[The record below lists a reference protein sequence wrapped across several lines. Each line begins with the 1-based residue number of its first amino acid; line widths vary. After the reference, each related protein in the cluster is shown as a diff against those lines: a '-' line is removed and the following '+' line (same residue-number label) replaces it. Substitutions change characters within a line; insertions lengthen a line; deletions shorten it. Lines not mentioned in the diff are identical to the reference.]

1 MKLLGLGFD
10 PSTEREANKHF
21 KLFHSMAKPLRAC
34 NVCGEP
40 ATKVCSRCKCR
51 HYCAE
56 TCQRRDWRSHK
67 QYCSKPGGKS
77 EQIQALKTLWLGS
90 HGDEESTIWE
100 DLLRKAG
107 GSSDTNWESVDLE
120 KLEQTVLNA
129 IKERLPD
136 ELVDRDLVGYPMDVV
151 KQLQILPSLPLFDD
165 EFVMS
170 YSTFGQMDSTTGQ
183 LLYCIACMSNRTEQV
198 RAMGTSGGVP
208 TLNDCESVLFA
219 AMIKPMPATG
229 DPMRPSQVLLA
240 NRWGSKTYERLRP
253 FLIEHGIG
261 LRLETEVEAKRSA
274 ALNHVDPNGFNI

>member
-1 MKLLGLGFD
+1 
-10 PSTEREANKHF
+10 
-21 KLFHSMAKPLRAC
+21 MAKPLRAC

-40 ATKVCSRCKCR
+40 ARKICSRCRCR

-56 TCQRRDWRSHK
+56 ICQRKDWRSHK

-77 EQIQALKTLWLGS
+77 EQIQALKKLLLGN
-90 HGDEESTIWE
+90 HGDEEPTIWE
-100 DLLRKAG
+100 ELLRKAG

-120 KLEQTVLNA
+120 KLEFRTVLNA
-129 IKERLPD
+129 IKERLPA

-198 RAMGTSGGVP
+198 RAMGTCGGVP
-208 TLNDCESVLFA
+208 TPSDCESVLFA
-219 AMIKPMPATG
+219 GMIKPMPATG

-240 NRWGSKTYERLRP
+240 NRWGIKTYERLRP

-261 LRLETEVEAKRSA
+261 VRLETEAEAKRSA
-274 ALNHVDPNGFNI
+274 ALNDVDPNGFNI